1 MRTRYLVCY
10 DITDEGRLTR
20 VRRYLKGLGVPMQY
34 SVFLCSFTWL
44 ELQETVSR
52 LNALIDAKAD
62 DVRLY
67 PLPSG
72 DAITDLGSGN
82 RLPDGAT
89 VVLP

>member
-10 DITDEGRLTR
+10 DIADEGRLTR
-20 VRRYLKGLGVPMQY
+20 VHRYLKGVGVHVQY
-34 SVFLCSFTWL
+34 SVFLCSFTWPEL
-44 ELQETVSR
+44 EGVVSR
-52 LNALIDAKAD
+52 LNDLIDAKAD
-62 DVRLY
+62 DVRIY

-72 DAITDLGSGN
+72 DTIVALGCGD

>member
-20 VRRYLKGLGVPMQY
+20 VHRYLKGIGVPVQY

-44 ELQETVSR
+44 ELQEVVSR
-52 LNALIDAKAD
+52 LNHLIDVQAD

-72 DAITDLGSGN
+72 DTITALGCGD